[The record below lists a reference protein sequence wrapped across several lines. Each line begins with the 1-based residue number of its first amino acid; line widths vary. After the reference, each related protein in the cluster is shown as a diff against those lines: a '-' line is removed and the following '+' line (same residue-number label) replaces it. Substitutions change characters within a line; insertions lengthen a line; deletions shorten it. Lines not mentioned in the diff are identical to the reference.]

1 MSELTMDD
9 LKAIMLRC
17 SGVDEGVDLDG
28 DISDRQFR
36 DLGYDSPAVLEMTS
50 QIQREY
56 QLEIPDE
63 AIEELNSP
71 GDVIRYVNGR
81 LTPAA

>member
-1 MSELTMDD
+1 MSELTMDS

-17 SGVDEGVDLDG
+17 SGVEEGVDLGG
-28 DISDRQFR
+28 DIAGQEFR
-36 DLGYDSPAVLEMTS
+36 DLGYDSLAVLEMTS

-71 GDVIRYVNGR
+71 GDVLRYVNDR